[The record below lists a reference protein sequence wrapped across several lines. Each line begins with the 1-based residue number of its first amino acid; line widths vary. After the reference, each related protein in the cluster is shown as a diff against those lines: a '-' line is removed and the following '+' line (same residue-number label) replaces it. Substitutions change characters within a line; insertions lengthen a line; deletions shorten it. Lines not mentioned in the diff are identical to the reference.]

1 MANGQRLFLKGITSS
16 NRPSLSENLYC
27 LIMKQLDYTDYT
39 PTTTRFPL
47 IILLDNITTP
57 QNVGA
62 IFRIADTFGV
72 ERLAICE
79 GTPAPPHRRINSGGR
94 GTEKTVPFTY
104 FDDALAAIAQF
115 KANGYTIIALEI
127 TDESRSIRS
136 VDFSKLEKI
145 VLIAGSEEDGV
156 SQKLLDAA
164 DFAVHIPS
172 FGICLSMNVATS
184 VAVAAYEIVGQL
196 RP

>member
-1 MANGQRLFLKGITSS
+1 
-16 NRPSLSENLYC
+16 
-27 LIMKQLDYTDYT
+27 MKQLDYTDYT
-39 PTTTRFPL
+39 PTNTRCPL

-62 IFRIADTFGV
+62 IFRIADTFGI

-79 GTPAPPHRRINSGGR
+79 STPAPPHRRINSGGR

-104 FDDALAAIAQF
+104 FADALTAVAQF
-115 KANGYTIIALEI
+115 KADGYTIIALEI
-127 TDESRSIRS
+127 TDKSRSIRS
-136 VDFSKLEKI
+136 VDFGKLEKI

-156 SQKLLDAA
+156 SQKLLDVA

-184 VAVAAYEIVGQL
+184 VAVAAYEITRQVFHTEFTEDTEF
-196 RP
+196 

>member
-1 MANGQRLFLKGITSS
+1 MRFKTDICPKFSD
-16 NRPSLSENLYC
+16 
-27 LIMKQLDYTDYT
+27 MKQLNYTDYT
-39 PTTTRFPL
+39 PTNTQFPL
-47 IILLDNITTP
+47 VILLDNITTP

-72 ERLAICE
+72 ERLAIC
-79 GTPAPPHRRINSGGR
+79 GSTPAPPHRRINSGGR

-104 FDDALAAIAQF
+104 FDDAMTAINHY
-115 KANGYTIIALEI
+115 KSEGYTIIALEI

-136 VDFSKLEKI
+136 VNFKQLVKI

-156 SQKLLDAA
+156 SQGILDVV
-164 DFAVHIPS
+164 DFSVHIPS

-184 VAVAAYEIVGQL
+184 VAVAAYEIVGQFKQ
-196 RP
+196 